1 MTTPLST
8 DSEKIKKA
16 LKLLQELIELN
27 PDTPVNTLLQKAIV
41 QYDLSP
47 KDGDALYHCFKDSQ

>member
-8 DSEKIKKA
+8 ESEKIKKA
-16 LKLLQELIELN
+16 LQLLQELKELH
-27 PDTPVNTLLQKAIV
+27 PDTPINSLLQKAVV

-47 KDGDALYHCFKDSQ
+47 KNSEALYHNFKKL

>member
-8 DSEKIKKA
+8 ESEKVKKA
-16 LKLLQELIELN
+16 LQLLQELMELH
-27 PDTPVNTLLQKAIV
+27 PDAPVNSLLQKVIV

-47 KDGDALYHCFKDSQ
+47 KDSEALYHSFRKIL